1 MSFEEERVTR
11 GLEQE
16 AGQAAMT
23 VGRRGE
29 KSVVLWVVWE
39 VLYRRGEGNWL
50 CVGMVGVWLFVMLWQ
65 VSASVCG
72 RTVSSTDIAASA
84 MWVWMGNR

>member
-11 GLEQE
+11 RQEQE

-39 VLYRRGEGNWL
+39 VLYHKGEGNWL
-50 CVGMVGVWLFVMLWQ
+50 YVWCVYGC
-65 VSASVCG
+65 S
-72 RTVSSTDIAASA
+72 
-84 MWVWMGNR
+84 